1 MCTWTYKLES
11 ISFRYHKFGCISGH
25 AGWSMLPIQG
35 HCGLESIVY
44 LKYIYNINNN
54 NNINIYNNNINNNNN
69 DNDNNIMITSDE
81 FNDN

>member
-1 MCTWTYKLES
+1 
-11 ISFRYHKFGCISGH
+11 
-25 AGWSMLPIQG
+25 MLPIQG